1 MALTKAHLVE
11 IIQNELGFQ
20 KNQSI
25 VLVEQVIEIIKRTLE
40 NGDDVLVSGFGKF
53 CVQDKRARR
62 GRNPETGEEKII
74 SARKI
79 VSFKCSRNLREK
91 INNGL

>member
-11 IIQNELGFQ
+11 IIQNELGLQ

-25 VLVEQVIEIIKRTLE
+25 VLVEQLLEIIKGTLA
-40 NGDDVLVSGFGKF
+40 NGEEVLVSGFGKF

-62 GRNPETGEEKII
+62 GRNPATSEDKII
-74 SARKI
+74 SARRI
-79 VSFKCSRNLREK
+79 VSFKCSRKLREK
-91 INNGL
+91 VNNGS

>member
-74 SARKI
+74 SARRI
-79 VSFKCSRNLREK
+79 VSFKCSRKLREK
-91 INNGL
+91 VNNGS